1 MSTTKGLE
9 RIDHGGSVTVV
20 DEQTGISGTGDTY
33 SEALEELVQHFRST
47 QEIAA
52 LLEGADEL
60 SETDDTIQK
69 VATAIED
76 LRETTAFIGLS
87 KDVKDRFDE
96 ESISDEDVEDAI
108 EWARSE

>member
-33 SEALEELVQHFRST
+33 AEALEDLVQHLRST
-47 QEIAA
+47 QEIAE
-52 LLEGADEL
+52 LLEGADGL
-60 SETDDTIQK
+60 SEMDGTIQE

-76 LRETTAFIGLS
+76 LRETTGFIGLS

-96 ESISDEDVEDAI
+96 EGVSEDDVDDAI
-108 EWARSE
+108 EWARSA